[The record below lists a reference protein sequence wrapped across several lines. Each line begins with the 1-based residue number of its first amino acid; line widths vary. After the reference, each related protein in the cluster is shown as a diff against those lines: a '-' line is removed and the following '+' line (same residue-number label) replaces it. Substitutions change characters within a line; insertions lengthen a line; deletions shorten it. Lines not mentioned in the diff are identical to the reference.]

1 MREQIL
7 LPPGNMP
14 SRKFWK
20 PWKWTGLCVYAAALL
35 FGRWLPDYVLAA
47 AYLYGIVVI
56 ALLIIFI
63 FRYLKDRLFWRVR
76 NRLIGSF
83 VFVGVIPILILIGV
97 VVLSGYILLG
107 HLAGQ
112 YLSQALQEKYRL
124 VSEINAELAG
134 KVSRE
139 DTTGAF
145 PEKAAGILDSQSFRF
160 PKLSTRLLQQLPD
173 GTFHAVSTYDPR
185 GILPDVPSHP
195 GNLWLGKESAFEGL
209 LADKKGVLLASLRPV
224 PALSGFYLETA
235 APLDSFME
243 DRLQR
248 EKSMYV
254 SFFVKTDSDVD
265 VAKGETSIKIS
276 VGQNDKKQNSEAER
290 RINERLKDQEARR
303 GKDPR
308 MMILWYLPLQARTY
322 ESGKDDSGAYA
333 IFRVPL
339 AAVYEAYFGQ
349 DGDRGGTLLG
359 IVYVLAGM
367 FLFAE
372 IISLIIGFSISRRI
386 TRSIHDVYQGI
397 LALQKG
403 DLSHKIPV
411 RRNDQ
416 LGLLAHSFNHMGTS
430 IEHLLEEVVEKE
442 RLEQEL
448 EIAREVQAMLFPK
461 QLPHSP
467 GMTLFGGC
475 KAARTV
481 SGDYYDFIVEDET
494 HLNIV
499 VGDVSGKGI
508 SAALLMANLQAAM
521 RSYLTAHRHG
531 DPASV
536 GQGLADVMRELNRQ
550 IYVNSPPEKY
560 ATLFLSRYDAE
571 LRRLWYC
578 NAGHLP
584 PIILDEQG
592 VRTLEAT
599 GTVVGLLPDA
609 AYQAKF
615 VDMKPGALLAIFT
628 DGITEALNGSDEEFG
643 DKRLLDALQHLH
655 PRTPEAIWNQ
665 VLSSVGDWQGNLQQH
680 DDITLIIAKAG

>member
-7 LPPGNMP
+7 LPPGDMP
-14 SRKFWK
+14 SQKFWK

-35 FGRWLPDYVLAA
+35 FGRWLPDYVLTAA
-47 AYLYGIVVI
+47 HIYGIVVI
-56 ALLIIFI
+56 ALLIVFV
-63 FRYLKDRLFWRVR
+63 FRYLKDRFFWRVR

-112 YLSQALQEKYRL
+112 YLSQALQENCRL
-124 VSEINAELAG
+124 VAEINAELAG
-134 KVSRE
+134 KVSSE
-139 DTTGAF
+139 DTTGSF
-145 PEKAAGILDSQSFRF
+145 PEKAAGTLDRHSSQF
-160 PKLSTRLLQQLPD
+160 PNLSTRLLQKLPD
-173 GTFHAVSTYDPR
+173 DTLHAVSKYDPH

-195 GNLWLGKESAFEGL
+195 GSIWLDKESAFEGL
-209 LADKKGVLLASLRPV
+209 LADKKGVLLTSLRPV
-224 PALSGFYLETA
+224 PALSGFYLETS
-235 APLDSFME
+235 APLDGFME

-254 SFFVKTDSDVD
+254 SFFVRRDSDVEI
-265 VAKGETSIKIS
+265 AKGEAGKRIS
-276 VGQNDKKQNSEAER
+276 GGKEDKTQNADAER
-290 RINERLKDQEARR
+290 KIEERLKEQETRQE
-303 GKDPR
+303 KDPR
-308 MMILWYLPLQARTY
+308 MMILWYLPLQARAY
-322 ESGKDDSGAYA
+322 ESGEEDSDANA

-339 AAVYEAYFGQ
+339 AAVFEAYFGQ
-349 DGDRGGTLLG
+349 YGNRGGTLLSM
-359 IVYVLAGM
+359 VYALAGM

-372 IISLIIGFSISRRI
+372 LISLIIGFSISRRI
-386 TRSIHDVYQGI
+386 TRSVHDVYQGI

-430 IEHLLEEVVEKE
+430 IERLLEEVVEKK

-461 QLPHSP
+461 QLPNSP
-467 GMTLFGGC
+467 GMTIFGGC

-521 RSYLTAHRHG
+521 RSYLTAQKHG
-531 DPASV
+531 DPASI
-536 GQGLADVMRELNRQ
+536 GQVLADVMRELNRQ

-560 ATLFLSRYDAE
+560 ATLFLSRYDAD

-584 PIILDEQG
+584 PIVLDDQG
-592 VRTLEAT
+592 AHTLEAT
-599 GTVVGLLPDA
+599 GTVVGLLPNA
-609 AYQAKF
+609 AYEAKF
-615 VDMKPGALLAIFT
+615 IDMKPGALLAIFT
-628 DGITEALNGSDEEFG
+628 DGVTEALNGADEEFG
-643 DKRLLDALQHLH
+643 DQRLLDALQHLH
-655 PRTPEAIWNQ
+655 ARPPEAIWNQ
-665 VLSSVGDWQGNLQQH
+665 VLSSVGDWQGSLQQH
-680 DDITLIIAKAG
+680 DDITLIIAKTG